1 MRALARASIRRS
13 MQLVRHDRDLH
24 WLPISLNSSN
34 SLYSFKKMN
43 LFSLEG
49 KLAIVTGAGS
59 GIGQRIAV
67 GLAEAGASVAC
78 LDLEKSGG
86 LVNTVERIEALGE
99 KAVALRGDVTCLEDL
114 TSAVESVEKNLGPL
128 SLAVNCAGIA
138 NAAPAEEMAV
148 SQWQKMLDINL
159 TGIFL
164 SCQAEAR
171 AMLPRRQG
179 SIVNIASMSGTIVN
193 RGIQQIHYNTSKAG
207 VIHLTKSLAMEW
219 CDRGIRVNAI
229 SPGYTLTPMNARP
242 EVADQRKQFE
252 ADTPMGR
259 MATVDE
265 LVGPAVFLLSA
276 AASFCT
282 GVDLVVDGGFV
293 CW

>member
-1 MRALARASIRRS
+1 
-13 MQLVRHDRDLH
+13 
-24 WLPISLNSSN
+24 
-34 SLYSFKKMN
+34 MN
-43 LFSLEG
+43 LFSLAE
-49 KLAIVTGAGS
+49 KVAIVTGAGS
-59 GIGQRIAV
+59 GIGQRIAI

-78 LDLEKSGG
+78 FDLEKSEG
-86 LVNTVERIEALGE
+86 LAGTVEHIQSLGRNS
-99 KAVALRGDVTCLEDL
+99 VALRGDVSRLEDL
-114 TSAVESVEKNLGPL
+114 TSAIESVDRNLGPL
-128 SLAVNCAGIA
+128 CLAVNCAGIA
-138 NAAPAEEMAV
+138 NAAPAEEMPL

-179 SIVNIASMSGTIVN
+179 AIVNIASMSGIIVN

-219 CDRGIRVNAI
+219 CDRGIRVNSI

-242 EVADQRKQFE
+242 EVAEQRKQFE
-252 ADTPMGR
+252 ADTPIGR